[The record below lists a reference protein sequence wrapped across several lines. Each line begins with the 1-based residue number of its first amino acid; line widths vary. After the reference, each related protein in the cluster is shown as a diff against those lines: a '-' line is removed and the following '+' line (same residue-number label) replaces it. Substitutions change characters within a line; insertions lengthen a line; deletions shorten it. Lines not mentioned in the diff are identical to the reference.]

1 MGEPYDDERMN
12 PQNISL
18 IGESS
23 NEKLPLT
30 EEYSFKTEE
39 NEHFDEEPSN
49 LPLNEVTDASM
60 REYEEELNNTE
71 DFNKNSDISYPS
83 TSNDISSSYPSHSL
97 KNENGIQNNDTKME
111 ASSSILPGKRPLNTP
126 EEYDVPEKI
135 QKNETIPQGETP
147 VPTTTTTA
155 NSIKISNVLPNY
167 KMIGEPIPAHSR
179 GISALRFSPDGKWL
193 ASASADKTIKL
204 YNIEKAEEGI
214 FPEHVLGSHK
224 MGINDI
230 AWGGDSRHLISCA
243 DDKLVKMWDVLESKL
258 LRRFEGHTNYVFCCV
273 FNQVHTTIAS
283 GSFDETIR
291 LWDIRSGICIKVL
304 QAHSEPISS
313 IAFNRD
319 GSLIASGGYDGLVR
333 IWDGVNGQVVKTLVD
348 TENPPI
354 TLIKFSP
361 NGKYVL
367 AGTMDSKLKLWDYNK
382 SKCLKIYKGHVNE
395 RYCTSACFSITGGKW
410 IVSGSEDFK
419 VYIWNLQTKE
429 IVQTLSGHTDV
440 VLALDVHP
448 TKNMIASA
456 GIENDK
462 HIRIW
467 MSDF

>member
-1 MGEPYDDERMN
+1 ME
-12 PQNISL
+12 
-18 IGESS
+18 
-23 NEKLPLT
+23 
-30 EEYSFKTEE
+30 
-39 NEHFDEEPSN
+39 
-49 LPLNEVTDASM
+49 
-60 REYEEELNNTE
+60 
-71 DFNKNSDISYPS
+71 
-83 TSNDISSSYPSHSL
+83 ISS
-97 KNENGIQNNDTKME
+97 TVFT
-111 ASSSILPGKRPLNTP
+111 GKRPLENS
-126 EEYDVPEKI
+126 EEYEVPEKMI
-135 QKNETIPQGETP
+135 KNETLGSSTTA
-147 VPTTTTTA
+147 PTTTG
-155 NSIKISNVLPNY
+155 NLVKISSVLPNY

-224 MGINDI
+224 MGINDV

-243 DDKLVKMWDVLESKL
+243 DDKLVKMWDVFESKL

-291 LWDIRSGICIKVL
+291 LWDSRSGICIKVL

-419 VYIWNLQTKE
+419 VYLWNLQTKE

>member
-1 MGEPYDDERMN
+1 MSDLFGEPMN
-12 PQNISL
+12 PEDISL
-18 IGESS
+18 MGDSLPSTSCEESFIIKGI
-23 NEKLPLT
+23 NEESHK
-30 EEYSFKTEE
+30 
-39 NEHFDEEPSN
+39 
-49 LPLNEVTDASM
+49 
-60 REYEEELNNTE
+60 E
-71 DFNKNSDISYPS
+71 DFNNSTTISDVSHFNDHLNLPFQS
-83 TSNDISSSYPSHSL
+83 EINEVQQFKGSGAIIQKRSIEMTNTTNFNDIPEKVFKNDVHGIR
-97 KNENGIQNNDTKME
+97 NENQGTSFQQQSPLIPPQQMKQQPSRNDLKV
-111 ASSSILPGKRPLNTP
+111 G
-126 EEYDVPEKI
+126 
-135 QKNETIPQGETP
+135 G
-147 VPTTTTTA
+147 
-155 NSIKISNVLPNY
+155 VLPNY
-167 KMIGEPIPAHSR
+167 QIICDPIPAHSR

-204 YNIEKAEEGI
+204 YNVEKAEEGI

-230 AWGGDSRHLISCA
+230 SWGNDSMHLISCA
-243 DDKLVKMWDVLESKL
+243 DDKLVKLWDIYDSKL
-258 LRRFEGHTNYVFCCV
+258 LRRFEGHTNYVFCCI
-273 FNQVHTTIAS
+273 FNQIHTTIAS

-291 LWDIRSGICIKVL
+291 LWDSKTGVCIKIL

-333 IWDGVNGQVVKTLVD
+333 IWDAVNGQVVKTLVD

-354 TLIKFSP
+354 TLVKFSP

-395 RYCTSACFSITGGKW
+395 RYCTSACFSVTGGKW
-410 IVSGSEDFK
+410 IVGGSEDFM

>member
-1 MGEPYDDERMN
+1 MDDSYNDDHRN

-18 IGESS
+18 MDNTLGENSALMPDYLMQS
-23 NEKLPLT
+23 HEK
-30 EEYSFKTEE
+30 EDFG
-39 NEHFDEEPSN
+39 EPSGHQMQEDIETVMKECEEALSN
-49 LPLNEVTDASM
+49 GGDSDEISEIPHSSALNDVPLNSSVPLENGVQ
-60 REYEEELNNTE
+60 
-71 DFNKNSDISYPS
+71 NSDM
-83 TSNDISSSYPSHSL
+83 
-97 KNENGIQNNDTKME
+97 KME
-111 ASSSILPGKRPLNTP
+111 ASSPPPTGKRPLEGP
-126 EEYDVPEKI
+126 EESSVPEKI
-135 QKNETIPQGETP
+135 PKNETLPPKPP
-147 VPTTTTTA
+147 VTQPTTSTPS
-155 NSIKISNVLPNY
+155 NSIKIPNILPNY
-167 KMIGEPIPAHSR
+167 KMIGEPIPAHTR

-214 FPEHVLGSHK
+214 FPEHLLGSHK

-230 AWGGDSRHLISCA
+230 AWGGDSKLLISCA

-291 LWDIRSGICIKVL
+291 LWDSRSGVCIKVL

-410 IVSGSEDFK
+410 IVSGSEDRK
-419 VYIWNLQTKE
+419 IYIWNLQTKE

-448 TKNMIASA
+448 TKNMIASG